1 MTENTVL
8 TCAELL
14 AAVSAPEGAGV
25 EVRDPATDEVVGRA
39 PQSTPEDLDAAVER
53 AHAAQRDWAKLSHEE
68 RSAHLHRAADAIEAN
83 AAALAELLSR
93 EQGKPVK
100 NGPNAMF
107 EIGGCVAWT
116 RSAASFPMEPEVVV
130 DDESG
135 RSEVHWVPLG
145 VVGGIGPWNW
155 PMMISVWQIA
165 PALRMGNTI
174 VLKPSE
180 YTPLSVLAL
189 AHVMNTALPAD
200 VLQVLPGDGALGRA
214 LTAHPRIDKITFTG
228 STPPGVEPIGSA
240 RVSAGRATLPA

>member
-1 MTENTVL
+1 M
-8 TCAELL
+8 
-14 AAVSAPEGAGV
+14 
-25 EVRDPATDEVVGRA
+25 
-39 PQSTPEDLDAAVER
+39 
-53 AHAAQRDWAKLSHEE
+53 
-68 RSAHLHRAADAIEAN
+68 
-83 AAALAELLSR
+83 
-93 EQGKPVK
+93 
-100 NGPNAMF
+100 
-107 EIGGCVAWT
+107 
-116 RSAASFPMEPEVVV
+116 V

-200 VLQVLPGDGALGRA
+200 VLHEDEHCMAFRDVSPEAPTHFLVIPKRDIVRLGEA
-214 LTAHPRIDKITFTG
+214 SPEHKELLGHLLLTAANVGKQLGVDQDGTRIVINNGAGAGQSVFHLHVHVLAG
-228 STPPGVEPIGSA
+228 RPLSWPPG
-240 RVSAGRATLPA
+240 